1 MVTRRV
7 VLGAAVAVALGGC
20 AGGPS
25 APATSDQP
33 TTGAPDPGTSDPG
46 TPGAQPGTTGP
57 TPTASST
64 LPAVAAWA
72 PGTEEPFPQIK
83 QAATA
88 FLERA
93 GTWGASGQGTPEAVA
108 ARLVDAGVRADVAAT
123 AAVLAAP
130 DAEGSTIRIGY
141 PQSGGQTAT
150 DASVMTSLTQTLQR
164 DGTVEERQLTLD
176 VRVQGAGA
184 AWGAIGIVPLT
195 PLAGPGTLGPNATA
209 VLGNPRI
216 RLPGAAEADLRTG
229 ALDET
234 MLGVLN
240 GLGQHHDLD
249 VAVFYDGHPPHVF
262 ATDRVSNHH
271 VGRAVDIW
279 AVDGRSVASLRQDTA
294 FLDPVL
300 VLAAQLGA
308 TEVGSPYDRNGP
320 KGGYFTDAA
329 HQDHLHVG
337 VSAGRPAVV
346 P

>member
-7 VLGAAVAVALGGC
+7 VLGAAVAVVLGGC
-20 AGGPS
+20 AGDPS
-25 APATSDQP
+25 APATTAPP
-33 TTGAPDPGTSDPG
+33 TTGTPDPGTSD
-46 TPGAQPGTTGP
+46 PGAQPGTTGP

-72 PGTEEPFPQIK
+72 PGAEEPFPQLK

-184 AWGAIGIVPLT
+184 AWGAIGVVPLT

-209 VLGNPRI
+209 VLENPRI

-234 MLGVLN
+234 MLGILN

-329 HQDHLHVG
+329 HQDHLHIG